1 MTRLGRAKYGGA
13 CPDVVRQL
21 GFVVNPIAGMG
32 GRVGLKGT
40 DGVVDE
46 ARAAGAEP
54 VAPIRA
60 RAFAEA
66 FLALS
71 RGDSSTSVGWLTPA
85 GPMGVEPLRAA
96 GFDEALCEVIYRPPE
111 ATMAEDTRRA
121 VKACVDRGAELVL
134 FCGGDGT
141 ARDVAESAGDRV
153 PILGIPAG
161 VKMHSAVFA
170 VSPRAAAEL
179 TLAYFQGHLR
189 IGSAEILDLD
199 EVAYRRGEWRVAL
212 VGTAKTLVEP
222 TLVQAGKLQVAEV
235 TEESTR
241 EELAD
246 HFRELFAAEPGT
258 LFLLGPGSTIAS
270 IVGALGLEKTLL
282 GIDAVLGGRTIAKD
296 LDERSILHLLEEHPK
311 AKLVVSPI
319 GAQGFLLGRG
329 NLEAS
334 PDVLRRIGTRNVIAV
349 ATPGKLAMTP
359 VLRVDTGDAALD
371 EEFRRREYVFVLI
384 GYRTSKLHPIQR

>member
-1 MTRLGRAKYGGA
+1 
-13 CPDVVRQL
+13 
-21 GFVVNPIAGMG
+21 MG

-54 VAPIRA
+54 VAPTRA
-60 RAFAEA
+60 RAFAETI
-66 FLALS
+66 LALS
-71 RGDSSTSVGWLTPA
+71 RGDPSLSIRWLTAA
-85 GPMGVEPLRAA
+85 GPMGSEPLRAA
-96 GFDEALCEVIYRPPE
+96 GVGEEPLEIVSRPPE
-111 ATMAEDTRRA
+111 ATTARDTRRA
-121 VKACVDRGAELVL
+121 VEACIDRGAELVL
-134 FCGGDGT
+134 FCGGD
-141 ARDVAESAGDRV
+141 
-153 PILGIPAG
+153 
-161 VKMHSAVFA
+161 
-170 VSPRAAAEL
+170 
-179 TLAYFQGHLR
+179 
-189 IGSAEILDLD
+189 
-199 EVAYRRGEWRVAL
+199 
-212 VGTAKTLVEP
+212 GTAKTLVEP

-246 HFRELFAAEPGT
+246 HFRELFAAEPDT
-258 LFLLGPGSTIAS
+258 LFFLGPGSTIAS
-270 IVGALGLEKTLL
+270 IASVLGLEKTLL
-282 GIDAVLGGRTIAKD
+282 GIDAVFGGRTIAKD
-296 LDERSILHLLEEHPK
+296 LDERSILRLLEEHPK